1 MQKLPGGG
9 MRPITIQEAQEYL
22 TVRRRRKKKRI
33 INIANLLKR
42 HPPDKVLDFLYR
54 YQKEQEKTLKHLMTR
69 DKTRAQIN
77 DLVSTMF
84 RVKMAIHVIE
94 RGDAC

>member
-1 MQKLPGGG
+1 MTTT
-9 MRPITIQEAQEYL
+9 TIHEAQEYL

-33 INIANLLKR
+33 IDIANLLKR
-42 HPPDKVLDFLYR
+42 HPPDEVLDFLYS
-54 YQKEQEKTLKHLMTR
+54 YQKEQEKTLQHLIKR

-94 RGDAC
+94 RGR

>member
-1 MQKLPGGG
+1 M
-9 MRPITIQEAQEYL
+9 TTTTVQEAQEYL

-33 INIANLLKR
+33 IDITGLLR
-42 HPPDKVLDFLYR
+42 SHPPERVLDFLYQ
-54 YQKEQEKTLKHLMTR
+54 YQKEQEKTLQHLITR

-84 RVKMAIHVIE
+84 RVKIAIHIIE
-94 RGDAC
+94 RGR

>member
-1 MQKLPGGG
+1 MTT
-9 MRPITIQEAQEYL
+9 ITIQEAQEYL

-33 INIANLLKR
+33 IDVANLLKS
-42 HPPDKVLDFLYR
+42 HPPDKVLDFLYS
-54 YQKEQEKTLKHLMTR
+54 YQREQEKTLQHLITR
-69 DKTRAQIN
+69 DKTRVQIN

-94 RGDAC
+94 RGR

>member
-1 MQKLPGGG
+1 
-9 MRPITIQEAQEYL
+9 MRTTTVHEAQEYL

-33 INIANLLKR
+33 IDITGLLKN
-42 HPPDKVLDFLYR
+42 HPPDKVLDFLR
-54 YQKEQEKTLKHLMTR
+54 SYQKEQGEALQKLITR

-84 RVKMAIHVIE
+84 RVSMAIHIIE
-94 RGDAC
+94 RGR

>member
-1 MQKLPGGG
+1 M
-9 MRPITIQEAQEYL
+9 TTTTVQEAQDYL

-33 INIANLLKR
+33 IDITGLLR
-42 HPPDKVLDFLYR
+42 SHPPDRVLDFLYQ
-54 YQKEQEKTLKHLMTR
+54 YQKEQTKTLQGLMMG

-84 RVKMAIHVIE
+84 RVKIAIHIIE
-94 RGDAC
+94 RGR

>member
-1 MQKLPGGG
+1 MTT
-9 MRPITIQEAQEYL
+9 ITIQEAQEYL

-33 INIANLLKR
+33 IDVAGLLR
-42 HPPDKVLDFLYR
+42 AHPPDKVLDFLYS
-54 YQKEQEKTLKHLMTR
+54 YQKEQEKTLQHLIAR

-84 RVKMAIHVIE
+84 RVTMAIHVIE
-94 RGDAC
+94 RGR

>member
-1 MQKLPGGG
+1 MTT
-9 MRPITIQEAQEYL
+9 ITIHEAQEYL
-22 TVRRRRKKKRI
+22 TVRRHRKKKRI
-33 INIANLLKR
+33 IDVASLLKR
-42 HPPDKVLDFLYR
+42 HPPDKVIDFLQS
-54 YQKEQEKTLKHLMTR
+54 YQKEQEKTLQHLIKR

-94 RGDAC
+94 RGR

>member
-1 MQKLPGGG
+1 MTTV
-9 MRPITIQEAQEYL
+9 TIQEAQEYL

-33 INIANLLKR
+33 IDVASLLKT
-42 HPPDKVLDFLYR
+42 HPPDKVLDLLYS
-54 YQKEQEKTLKHLMTR
+54 YQKEQEKTLQHLITR

-84 RVKMAIHVIE
+84 RVTMAIHVIE
-94 RGDAC
+94 RGR

>member
-1 MQKLPGGG
+1 MTT
-9 MRPITIQEAQEYL
+9 ITIQEAQEYL
-22 TVRRRRKKKRI
+22 TVRRRRKRKKI
-33 INIANLLKR
+33 IDIASLLKS
-42 HPPDKVLDFLYR
+42 HPPDKVLDFLYS
-54 YQKEQEKTLKHLMTR
+54 YQKEQEKALQHLITR

-94 RGDAC
+94 RGR